1 MAGEFLTFEETASA
15 LGVSIRHARRLA
27 DSGAV
32 NRIARGLV
40 DRDSVDRYLYSQR
53 QGRTRSW
60 AEHTAWGAVA
70 LLSGREAGWLGATQA
85 SRLRAT
91 LRELD
96 DADDLLTR
104 MRDRARV
111 HTYLAHPAAHSRLRE
126 LIIPSDYGLVGLA
139 DASAAQVDGYLPEA
153 DLDTVVH
160 DHAPRAERVEP
171 SCCAPPCS
179 TSTRSANSSPR
190 RPSRPSMRPPA
201 PTPACVGSAG
211 GHWPSGWNPS
221 ASTRGMVG
229 GLTTWRR
236 PRKWKASL
244 TGRVGR
250 LVRAHRADAGRPRQT
265 RHHNAEIFGSAARGD
280 EHEGSDLDLLVDLA
294 PGTDLFDLVHI
305 KAELEEVLGTGRPH
319 PPRRVEGACS
329 RRGREGPGAA
339 VSRTDDDRLDDIANA
354 IAAIHAHLEHG
365 PSRWRS

>member
-1 MAGEFLTFEETASA
+1 MAGEFLTFEEIASA

-70 LLSGREAGWLGATQA
+70 LLSEREADWLGATQA

-104 MRDRARV
+104 MRDRTRV
-111 HTYLAHPAAHSRLRE
+111 HTYIVHPAARSRLRE
-126 LIIPSDYGLVGLA
+126 LIVRSDYGLVGLA
-139 DASAAQVDGYLPEA
+139 DASASQVDGYLPEA
-153 DLDTVVH
+153 DLAAVVH
-160 DHAPRAERVEP
+160 DHVLRADASGTVVLRTTGFDVDQVRALVATP
-171 SCCAPPCS
+171 TVAALDAA
-179 TSTRSANSSPR
+179 TSTDPR
-190 RPSRPSMRPPA
+190 VRG
-201 PTPACVGSAG
+201 VGRRALVKRLESFRVHA
-211 GHWPSGWNPS
+211 
-221 ASTRGMVG
+221 
-229 GLTTWRR
+229 R
-236 PRKWKASL
+236 PRGTIDDMTTAAQSGKASL

-250 LVRAHRADAGRPRQT
+250 LVRAHRAELLAVLA
-265 RHHNAEIFGSAARGD
+265 RHGVTNAEIFGSAARGD

-305 KAELEEVLGTGRPH
+305 KAELEEILGAPVDLI
-319 PPRRVEGACS
+319 PRDGLKERV
-329 RRGREGPGAA
+329 RVAA
-339 VSRTDDDRLDDIANA
+339 EKDLVPL
-354 IAAIHAHLEHG
+354 
-365 PSRWRS
+365 